1 MEVGAFLNT
10 EESNMKL
17 SKYEIVVKSV
27 CNDQRR
33 VITALVLPKIYSELK
48 NHSNLI
54 AVQTF
59 LQNLQLANQAH
70 LDNTNIDLLI
80 GANTFWG
87 FVTSEI
93 KRDKSCLLVAQKSIF
108 GYFADSQ
115 RPSNV

>member
-54 AVQTF
+54 AV
-59 LQNLQLANQAH
+59 
-70 LDNTNIDLLI
+70 
-80 GANTFWG
+80 
-87 FVTSEI
+87 
-93 KRDKSCLLVAQKSIF
+93 
-108 GYFADSQ
+108 
-115 RPSNV
+115 